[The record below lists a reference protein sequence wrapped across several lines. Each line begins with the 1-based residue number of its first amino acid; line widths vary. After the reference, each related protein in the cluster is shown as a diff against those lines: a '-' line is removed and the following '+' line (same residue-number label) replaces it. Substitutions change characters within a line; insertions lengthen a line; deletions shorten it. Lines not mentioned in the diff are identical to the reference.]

1 MQPSHLELPVINPRC
16 IALENGEAALAEM
29 LAQTGYVIERD
40 MLRDLGHVLRSG
52 KPWLIEG
59 PRGGGKTALA
69 EALALA
75 CNLPQFYLQGMEGLE
90 LGDVLYQWDREGQNQ
105 WVRQAVSVGM
115 NLKEARAEQWT
126 REYLILGEALAAF
139 ELAAKEEVVPLLI
152 IDEIDK
158 LSERIEDMLLQL
170 FGRGYTH
177 IPRYGEVGVRDRSR
191 WPVVILLSNDLRHD
205 LSAPLRSRCIYSWLD
220 PPKPQEEIK
229 ILQARCPRAPRK
241 LLVGTAK
248 LIQAI
253 RGMAGIIDKP
263 GLRESIDLVEA
274 LVAQNHRELSM
285 PVIDS
290 HLCYLAKRG
299 LDLANLR
306 KALARLEAA
315 VEFPNAE
322 VDEWIAELEKTE
334 GRSRSVPAAAGV
346 GPHRQSRLF

>member
-1 MQPSHLELPVINPRC
+1 MQPHHLELPAINPRR
-16 IALENGEAALAEM
+16 IVVEDGELALAEM
-29 LAQTGYVIERD
+29 LANTGYVIQRD

-126 REYLILGEALAAF
+126 REYLLLGEALAAF

-158 LSERIEDMLLQL
+158 LSERTEDMLLQL
-170 FGRGYTH
+170 FGRGYAH

-191 WPVVILLSNDLRHD
+191 WPIVILLSNDLRHD

-220 PPKPQEEIK
+220 PPTPQEEVK
-229 ILQARCPRAPRK
+229 ILRARSPRAPRG
-241 LLVGTAK
+241 LLVGVAK
-248 LIQAI
+248 LINAI

-274 LVAQNHRELSM
+274 LVGQNHRELSM
-285 PVIDS
+285 SVIDS

-299 LDLANLR
+299 MDLANLR

-315 VEFPNAE
+315 TEFPNVE
-322 VDEWIAELEKTE
+322 IDEWIAELEMTE
-334 GRSRSVPAAAGV
+334 GRSRSALAADIGL
-346 GPHRQSRLF
+346 HRQSRLF